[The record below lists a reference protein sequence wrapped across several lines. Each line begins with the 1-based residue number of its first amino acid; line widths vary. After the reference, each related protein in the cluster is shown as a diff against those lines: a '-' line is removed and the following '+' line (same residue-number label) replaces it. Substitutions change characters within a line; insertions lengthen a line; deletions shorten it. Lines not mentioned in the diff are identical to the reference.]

1 MTKLYL
7 LFFVTLIIFLITT
20 EIISFRYISS
30 EKFHTLKVDFNI
42 FGITFIKDKQ
52 PQKKKKRK
60 KRRLPLPSL
69 RILYSFIKSL
79 LAKATVEIN
88 SCNLNF
94 NPKTPLEYAYKKTVY
109 SSIFFIILSYLHNYA
124 KSVQYNNT
132 DASNKN
138 EDHSG
143 AVDIKVSVNLIFLL
157 FSALTLA
164 INYIK
169 EITFKKWQRAE

>member
-79 LAKATVEIN
+79 LAKARVEIN

-94 NPKTPLEYAYKKTVY
+94 NPKTPLEYAYKKTIY

-132 DASNKN
+132 VMQN
-138 EDHSG
+138 EENIKT
-143 AVDIKVSVNLIFLL
+143 VDIKVSVNLIFLL
-157 FSALTLA
+157 FSALALA

>member
-94 NPKTPLEYAYKKTVY
+94 NPKTPLEYAYKKTIY

-132 DASNKN
+132 VMQN
-138 EDHSG
+138 EENIKT
-143 AVDIKVSVNLIFLL
+143 VDIKVSVNLIFLL
-157 FSALTLA
+157 FSALTLS